1 VDQSAIGIVTISHH
15 GTIDG
20 FEENGWQWQEKQ
32 ECILITMDK
41 KATEIHPEWDLVI
54 EPQNSLF
61 ELHLKD
67 VWRYRDLLWLLVKRD
82 FVSFY
87 KQTILG
93 PLWFFIQPL
102 FSTIIFTF
110 IFGNLAG
117 LSTDGLPQ
125 PLFYMAGITA
135 WNYFADCLTKTSTV
149 FRDNAGIFGKV
160 YFPRLIMP
168 LSIVV
173 SSLVRFGVQMLLF
186 FVMIGY
192 YLVQDEKGS
201 LFHPNIYVLFFP
213 VLVLMMA
220 LLGLGMGLIIT
231 ALTTKYRDLAFLI
244 TFGVQLMMYATTVI
258 YPLSAAPE
266 KYRWLI
272 KLNPMTGIIEAFR
285 YGFLG
290 QGEFTLNSFGYSVAF
305 TLVSLFLGVLIF
317 NKTEKI
323 FVDTV

>member
-1 VDQSAIGIVTISHH
+1 M
-15 GTIDG
+15 
-20 FEENGWQWQEKQ
+20 NQEQTLK
-32 ECILITMDK
+32 D
-41 KATEIHPEWDLVI
+41 WDLVI
-54 EPQNSLF
+54 EPQTSL
-61 ELHLKD
+61 LDLNLKD

-102 FSTIIFTF
+102 FTTIIFTF

-149 FRDNAGIFGKV
+149 FRDNANIFGKV

-173 SSLVRFGVQMLLF
+173 SNLVRFGVQMLLF
-186 FVMIGY
+186 FMMLGY
-192 YLVQDEKGS
+192 YAYTGGS
-201 LFHPNIYVLFFP
+201 FAPNAYILLFPI
-213 VLVLMMA
+213 LVLQMA
-220 LLGLGMGLIIT
+220 LLGLGLGLVIT

-258 YPLSAAPE
+258 YPLSAAPA
-266 KYRWLI
+266 KYKWLI
-272 KLNPMTGIIEAFR
+272 ELNPMTGIIEAFR
-285 YGFLG
+285 FGFLG
-290 QGEFTLNSFGYSVAF
+290 QGELTLSSFGYSVAF
-305 TLVSLFLGVLIF
+305 TLVALVLGVIIF
-317 NKTEKI
+317 NKTEKT

>member
-1 VDQSAIGIVTISHH
+1 MLKDNHNWTIEAKS
-15 GTIDG
+15 
-20 FEENGWQWQEKQ
+20 
-32 ECILITMDK
+32 
-41 KATEIHPEWDLVI
+41 
-54 EPQNSLF
+54 SLF
-61 ELHLKD
+61 DLKLKEI
-67 VWRYRDLLWLLVKRD
+67 WAYRDLLGLLVRRD

-102 FSTIIFTF
+102 FTTLIFTF

-117 LSTDGLPQ
+117 ISTDGLPK

-173 SSLVRFGVQMLLF
+173 SNLVRFGVQMILF
-186 FVMIGY
+186 LILVAY
-192 YLVQDEKGS
+192 YYFTGATFQITWAIMLFPLVV
-201 LFHPNIYVLFFP
+201 VL
-213 VLVLMMA
+213 MA
-220 LLGLGMGLIIT
+220 LLGLGTGMIIS
-231 ALTTKYRDLAFLI
+231 AMTTKYRDLAFLV
-244 TFGVQLMMYATTVI
+244 TFGVQLLMYATTVI
-258 YPLSAAPE
+258 YPLSTAIE
-266 KYRWLI
+266 KYPAYSWI
-272 KLNPMTGIIEAFR
+272 IEFNPMTPIIETFR

-290 QGEFTLNSFGYSVAF
+290 EGSFSWGGLGYATGITV
-305 TLVSLFLGVLIF
+305 LFLIAGMIIF
-317 NKTEKI
+317 NKVEKT

>member
-1 VDQSAIGIVTISHH
+1 MSKEVLEANS
-15 GTIDG
+15 
-20 FEENGWQWQEKQ
+20 
-32 ECILITMDK
+32 
-41 KATEIHPEWDLVI
+41 EWDLVI

-102 FSTIIFTF
+102 FTTIIFTF
-110 IFGNLAG
+110 IFGKLAG

-149 FRDNAGIFGKV
+149 FRDNANIFGKV

-173 SSLVRFGVQMLLF
+173 SNLVRFGVQMLLF
-186 FVMIGY
+186 FMMVGY
-192 YLVQDEKGS
+192 YAFTGAA
-201 LFHPNIYVLFFP
+201 FHMNIYVLLFP
-213 VLVLMMA
+213 VLVLLMA
-220 LLGLGMGLIIT
+220 LLGLGLGLIIT
-231 ALTTKYRDLAFLI
+231 AMTTKYRDLAFLI
-244 TFGVQLMMYATTVI
+244 TFGVQLMMYTTTVI
-258 YPLSAAPE
+258 YPLSAAPA

-272 KLNPMTGIIEAFR
+272 EINPMTGIIEVFR
-285 YGFLG
+285 FGFLG
-290 QGEFTLNSFGYSVAF
+290 NGEFSVMAFGYPVLI
-305 TLVSLFLGVLIF
+305 TLISLVLGVIIF
-317 NKTEKI
+317 NKTEKN